1 MTFLQPGILWGLLAL
16 AVPIIVHFF
25 NLQRPKKV
33 LFSNVAF
40 VKEVKKTVVRRVRFK
55 QWLLLLLRLLAI
67 TGLVLAFANPVWL
80 SENTQ
85 LMQGNRSVALVLDNS
100 YSMTAGNGKG
110 AYFQQARTLA
120 RNILEAYSS
129 QDEFL
134 LMTTDDLNLNASF
147 TDKEDAKELIPP
159 LAIRQNIRSHQEILE
174 FSDAIFSRASNT
186 LQELYFISD
195 FQQSTVMTDSLDV
208 QLEDTSRL
216 IKYIPLATREQQN
229 VYIASH
235 QVLSQIMEKGK
246 PIQMSMRLVNDS
258 KQPLNDLNLR
268 VMLDGKPLNIATQQ
282 LEAEASEE
290 VKVSFTPVRSGWQSG
305 YIHLDGESIEFDN
318 DRYFSLYVPEQ
329 EKILIVEAQASPNM
343 RILYENL
350 FNQFDASFLPFR
362 NLASADLNEYRSV
375 ILQGVN
381 EVSTGLAEKLE
392 SFLNQGGSLMFFPG
406 SQLNV
411 ESVNRLYRNL
421 GVGTFGAKTSLQE
434 GKEANLIELDH
445 PVFEGV
451 FTGSRANR
459 EVDAP
464 RVFAY
469 HPLELN
475 NRSIQSK
482 IISIDPQHPILLE
495 SRIGQG
501 LLYTFTLFPGDSWS
515 DLHVKTLF
523 APLMFRTTQIMNQT
537 QQSTS
542 QLDIGGGGTRLIRT
556 SDVSPILLKDEEG
569 QEVGIPERYNR
580 GGTAI
585 LNFEKMDQI
594 EEGNYQLYQQDSL
607 LEHLSF
613 NIPDQESQL
622 GYLTAQNLE
631 NQLNLAGLGEI
642 QVMRPDPDTVTQQIQ
657 TEKEGIPFWKYF
669 ILLAIIALLTEIA
682 LLKFG
687 KNT

>member
-33 LFSNVAF
+33 LFSNVAV
-40 VKEVKKTVVRRVRFK
+40 VKEVKRTVVRRVRFK

-67 TGLVLAFANPVWL
+67 TGLVLAFANPVWI

-85 LMQGNRSVALVLDNS
+85 LMRGNRSVALVLDNS

-120 RNILEAYSS
+120 RNILQAYST

-134 LMTTDDLNLNASF
+134 VMTTNDLSLNASF
-147 TDKEDAKELIPP
+147 TDQEDAVDAIAP
-159 LAIRQNIRSHQEILE
+159 LVIQQNIRSQQEILE

-186 LQELYFISD
+186 LQELYFLSD
-195 FQQSTVMTDSLDV
+195 FQQSTVMNDSLSV
-208 QLEDTSRL
+208 QLEDTSRI

-229 VYIASH
+229 VYIASD
-235 QVLSQIMEKGK
+235 QILSQIMEKGK
-246 PIQMSMRLVNDS
+246 PVQMSMRLVNDS
-258 KQPLNDLNLR
+258 EQPLNELNLR

-282 LEAEASEE
+282 LEAGASEE
-290 VKVSFTPVRSGWQSG
+290 VQVSFTPVRSGWQSG
-305 YIHLDGESIEFDN
+305 YIHLDGELIAFDN

-329 EKILIVEAQASPNM
+329 EKILVVEAAPSRNM
-343 RILYENL
+343 RILYDNL
-350 FNQFDASFLPFR
+350 FQQFDATFLPYR

-392 SFLNQGGSLMFFPG
+392 AFLEQGGSLMFFPG
-406 SQLNV
+406 PQLNL
-411 ESVNRLYRNL
+411 ESINRLYGNI
-421 GVGTFGAKTSLQE
+421 GVGAFSGKVTLQE
-434 GKEANLIELDH
+434 GKEAELVELDH

-451 FTGSRANR
+451 FTGSQLNR

-464 RVFAY
+464 RIFAY
-469 HPLELN
+469 HPLQLGN
-475 NRSIQSK
+475 QRIQSK
-482 IISIDPQHPILLE
+482 IISLDAQHPILVE
-495 SRIGQG
+495 SRIGEG

-515 DLHVKTLF
+515 DFHVKTLF

-542 QLDIGGGGTRLIRT
+542 QLDIGSGGTRLIRT
-556 SDVSPILLKDEEG
+556 SDVSPIILKDEEG
-569 QEVGIPERYNR
+569 QEVGIPERFNR

-594 EEGNYQLYQQDSL
+594 KEGNYQLFQQDSL

-613 NIPDQESQL
+613 NVPDQESQL
-622 GYLTAQNLE
+622 DYLTAQGLS
-631 NQLNLAGLGEI
+631 NQLTAAGLGQI
-642 QVMRPDPDTVTQQIQ
+642 RVLRPDPGEVTEQIQ

-669 ILLAIIALLTEIA
+669 IILAIIALLMEIA

-687 KNT
+687 KDS